1 MAAAGGRRTPQPNSS
16 AFLGSSFL
24 AFVMRRPP
32 SLEGVICVK
41 RTREFTYVTSPPVIK
56 SWALRTPT
64 TRSTQHALSTSEELN
79 LSPMAGHVYDGY
91 STGIRRWIPILE
103 ISRDDTCHH
112 HQSNR
117 VKVVSNHLP

>member
-1 MAAAGGRRTPQPNSS
+1 
-16 AFLGSSFL
+16 
-24 AFVMRRPP
+24 MRRPP

-41 RTREFTYVTSPPVIK
+41 RTQEFTYVTSPPVIN
-56 SWALRTPT
+56 SWTLRTPT
-64 TRSTQHALSTSEELN
+64 TTGCRSTQHALSTSEELN

-91 STGIRRWIPILE
+91 STRARRWIPILE

-117 VKVVSNHLP
+117 VKVVSNHML